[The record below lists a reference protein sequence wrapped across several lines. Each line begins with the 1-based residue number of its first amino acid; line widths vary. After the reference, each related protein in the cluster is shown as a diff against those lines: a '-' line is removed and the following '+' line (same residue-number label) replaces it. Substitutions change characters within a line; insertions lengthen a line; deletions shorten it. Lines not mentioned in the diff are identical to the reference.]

1 MKFLY
6 SDTQDYVDPDY
17 DFLNDRSGP
26 KRERYWTDAYA
37 HEIMQTSAL

>member
-17 DFLNDRSGP
+17 DFLNDRTGP
-26 KRERYWTDAYA
+26 DAG
-37 HEIMQTSAL
+37 ALLDRRVRARD